1 MIQRFVDA
9 WERNKPLIR
18 RMFAEKH
25 PGDYDD
31 VVLTVLAGLR
41 HEAPSQGGFPDPAA
55 TLVIEGDS
63 YQGTNTYLLV
73 DSFRGGEP
81 RWYVRVD
88 YGSCSGCDT
97 LCSIHTGRRS
107 DRPTDEQVDEYMTLA
122 LHIVQSIKEFE

>member
-9 WERNKPLIR
+9 WENNKPLIR
-18 RMFAEKH
+18 RMFADGH
-25 PGDYDD
+25 PDGYDD

-41 HEAPSQGGFPDPAA
+41 HEAASQGGFPDPEA
-55 TLVIEGDS
+55 TQVIEGEG
-63 YQGTNTYLLV
+63 YAGTNTYILV
-73 DSFRGGEP
+73 DSFRGEP

-97 LCSIHTGRRS
+97 LCSIRAGGRR

-122 LHIVQSIKEFE
+122 LHIVQSIKEFD